1 MILQTFSENQDKRGE
16 NMDFLLALGIM
27 TLSLIICIFSTLITI
42 IVGIRLANYLGLTGI
57 VWWSFVIL
65 FWMIVT
71 SILRYNSK

>member
-1 MILQTFSENQDKRGE
+1 
-16 NMDFLLALGIM
+16 MDFLLALGIM

-42 IVGIRLANYLGLTGI
+42 IVGISLANYLGLTGI

-71 SILRYNSK
+71 SILRYSSK